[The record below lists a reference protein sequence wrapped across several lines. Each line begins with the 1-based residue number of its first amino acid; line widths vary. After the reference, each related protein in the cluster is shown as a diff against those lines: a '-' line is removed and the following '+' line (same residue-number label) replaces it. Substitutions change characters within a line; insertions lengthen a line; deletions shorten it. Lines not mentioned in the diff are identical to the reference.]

1 MLPIQFVYTENGKE
15 KSSLDEHKRRTQIM
29 KHNKRLNELYPVSR
43 KEQIWIKKDLTGG
56 AKILVLSIK
65 H

>member
-1 MLPIQFVYTENGKE
+1 MLLIQFVYTENGKE

-43 KEQIWIKKDLTGG
+43 KEQI
-56 AKILVLSIK
+56 
-65 H
+65 